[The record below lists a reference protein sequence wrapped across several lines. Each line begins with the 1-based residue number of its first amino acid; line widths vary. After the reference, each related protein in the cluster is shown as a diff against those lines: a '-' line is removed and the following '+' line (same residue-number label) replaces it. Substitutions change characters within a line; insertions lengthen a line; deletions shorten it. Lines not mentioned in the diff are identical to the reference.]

1 MKAHPIPQK
10 TILKPHIVV
19 VKDHQY
25 SMGEQGFKNVL
36 KTAKDKF
43 RADHQTAIYAV
54 TKGNVTQML
63 SEPYSSAEELRK
75 AISKYKCKGFHKVYY
90 YLAV

>member
-1 MKAHPIPQK
+1 MKAHLKEIPQQA
-10 TILKPHIVV
+10 TQIVLLNG
-19 VKDHQY
+19 HQY
-25 SMGEQGFKNVL
+25 SMGWKQLQSVL

-43 RADHQTAIYAV
+43 RKDKQTAIYAI

-63 SEPYSSAEELRK
+63 NEPYANAQELRK
-75 AISKYKCKGFHKVYY
+75 AIAQYQCKGFHKVYY